1 MFILKLEL
9 LISWQDLK
17 ILAIVKLL
25 ASCCLQSCAKKSL
38 KFQLK
43 KFQGPCKKKIR
54 HYFFVVLRKGM
65 FFSSL
70 IHKNMTKYSCRFDIY
85 GVYIS
90 DNFVSKLSSCEFFHT
105 MNEWIHFYYSAT
117 CFCLFFGKNWK
128 NKKDIIWKMF
138 WNYTKS
144 LVNTNSFHTNFT
156 NTHFQKVRIPHL
168 TRTMKQKFLH

>member
-105 MNEWIHFYYSAT
+105 MNEWIRFYYST
-117 CFCLFFGKNWK
+117 LQRVFVCFLEKIEK
-128 NKKDIIWKMF
+128 TKKTSYGRCFEIIPSPW
-138 WNYTKS
+138 
-144 LVNTNSFHTNFT
+144 
-156 NTHFQKVRIPHL
+156 L
-168 TRTMKQKFLH
+168 TRIRFTRISLTHIFKKFAFLT